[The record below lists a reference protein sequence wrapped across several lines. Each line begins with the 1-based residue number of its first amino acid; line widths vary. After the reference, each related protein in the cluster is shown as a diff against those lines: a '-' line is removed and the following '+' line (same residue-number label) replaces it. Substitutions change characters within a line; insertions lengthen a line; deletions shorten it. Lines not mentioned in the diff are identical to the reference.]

1 MNRFEIQIVI
11 NDTFH
16 IFADNETEAKIEA
29 LRRIRVGAWPFDHS
43 VNPQDFTIKAI
54 KRG

>member
-1 MNRFEIQIVI
+1 MARFEIKIVI

-16 IFADNETEAKIEA
+16 IFANNEVEAKLEA
-29 LRRIRVGAWPFDHS
+29 LKRIKEGAWPFDHS